1 MKSENFNKKI
11 FVAGHNGM
19 VGSAINNEL
28 RRVGYKNLLNVG
40 KDELDLRDQRA
51 TFEFFDLNKPDIV
64 YLAAAKVGG
73 ILANH
78 LQSGEF
84 IADNLAI
91 QTNVITSAFNI
102 GVKKLLF
109 LGSSCIYPKYSP
121 QPIKEEYLMTGPLE
135 PTNEAYAIA
144 KIAGLKLCENFNR
157 QFGKERCIDYRCVM
171 PTNLYGPGD
180 NYHPENSHVI
190 PGLIQRL
197 HEAKVL
203 NLDEVKVWG
212 SGNPLREFLHVDDL
226 ANACVFLMQLPLEK
240 FNKDK
245 NNHSSHINVGSGE
258 EFSILELAR
267 LISNVVGYNG
277 EIIFDRSK
285 PDGTPRK
292 VLDCSKLRATGWRP
306 SIKFAQGIAQ
316 TYEQYLIEKG
326 SGIEVSN
333 G

>member
-1 MKSENFNKKI
+1 
-11 FVAGHNGM
+11 
-19 VGSAINNEL
+19 
-28 RRVGYKNLLNVG
+28 
-40 KDELDLRDQRA
+40 
-51 TFEFFDLNKPDIV
+51 
-64 YLAAAKVGG
+64 
-73 ILANH
+73 
-78 LQSGEF
+78 
-84 IADNLAI
+84 
-91 QTNVITSAFNI
+91 
-102 GVKKLLF
+102 
-109 LGSSCIYPKYSP
+109 
-121 QPIKEEYLMTGPLE
+121 MTGPLE